1 MAKFE
6 QRWKG
11 EEFKEGK
18 SLLERCDK
26 LLHSIAE
33 FAATDM
39 QPSPVSVLDSSFY
52 KDESLT
58 PSPVTTKRNIDFK
71 GMLHLVAI
79 NIPSLFIYFGNI
91 LYI

>member
-1 MAKFE
+1 MVKFE

-11 EEFKEGK
+11 EDFKEGK

-71 GMLHLVAI
+71 GMFDPHLGVCEFSQKKKKEKKI
-79 NIPSLFIYFGNI
+79 
-91 LYI
+91 

>member
-1 MAKFE
+1 M
-6 QRWKG
+6 
-11 EEFKEGK
+11 
-18 SLLERCDK
+18 ERCDK

-71 GMLHLVAI
+71 GMI
-79 NIPSLFIYFGNI
+79 NK
-91 LYI
+91 